1 MDRSRFIQG
10 MNGDIELSEKERR
23 RIIRKSVETQP
34 WKLKC
39 TIAMEEFAELT
50 QQISKQI
57 RGYDNRIGLLEEM
70 ADAYICLEF
79 LKSIFDITPEK
90 LQKAMDIKL
99 QRERN
104 KQR

>member
-10 MNGDIELSEKERR
+10 MNSDIELSEKERR

-39 TIAMEEFAELT
+39 TIAMEEFT

-79 LKSIFDITPEK
+79 LKSIFDITPEE